1 MPRRCSKLRLGL
13 VLAAGW
19 LLAAAPARSEPAYFT
34 LDPEHTS
41 ITFFARHLGFADVAG
56 MFLESE
62 GSFTFD
68 EETRELSNL
77 RVVIKTDSV
86 FTGHER
92 RDEHLRGADFLNVEA
107 FPEMIFEG
115 RSAVPLTETTG
126 QVTGDLT
133 LRGVTRPVALDVR
146 LNKAGRYPFLD
157 QHYAIGVD
165 ATATIKRSD
174 FGMTYAS
181 EWVGDDIRIILG
193 FEAIRQE

>member
-13 VLAAGW
+13 VLATGW
-19 LLAAAPARSEPAYFT
+19 LLAAAPARSEPANFT

-41 ITFFARHLGFADVAG
+41 ITFFARHLGFANIAG

-68 EETRELSNL
+68 EATRELSDL
-77 RVVIKTDSV
+77 RVVIRTDSV

-92 RDEHLRGADFLNVEA
+92 RDEHLRSADFLNVEA
-107 FPEMIFEG
+107 FPEMVFEG
-115 RSAVPLTETTG
+115 RSAEQFTETTG

-133 LRGVTRPVALDVR
+133 LRGVTRAVALDVTF
-146 LNKAGRYPFLD
+146 NKAGRYPFLD
-157 QHYAIGVD
+157 EHYAIGVD

-174 FGMTYAS
+174 FGMTYGA
-181 EWVGDDIRIILG
+181 EWVGDDIRIVLG
-193 FEAIRQE
+193 LEAIRQE

>member
-157 QHYAIGVD
+157 EHYAIGVD

-174 FGMTYAS
+174 FGMTYGS